1 VGTVL
6 PSAVV
11 GDAKRAFLVADGNRL
26 VALEA
31 ATGKKVWE
39 KLFSDADGPLAFH
52 GAPLYIANAALVV
65 VASSE
70 GMVFAVSA
78 TDGAILWQTSTGAPI
93 ANSAT
98 FSGERIFVMN
108 QISGAVQCLAL
119 EDGKKLWKSAKTER
133 CDGSLSA
140 SDKHVFFGNCLSALF
155 AVSHQDGA
163 VTELISLGQNREM
176 AGGVAAWDNALY
188 AGNRSGTLVRASV
201 GDKATVWEVS
211 AADTELFTTPAICG
225 ESVVIAN
232 PAGAVHCLMAGT
244 GETRWSYRSDG
255 YEATSTVIAADCA
268 IVGIDGVL
276 IGLSLTDG
284 AVVWKQTLGDETTA
298 PSLIAN
304 SAIVGTDD
312 GHVIAVGTRP

>member
-1 VGTVL
+1 MNRWCSFWLGIALVGAGAHAEWPTFHGSTGLTGYADVALGPAPVRLWKTRVGTVL

-140 SDKHVFFGNCLSALF
+140 SDKHVFFRQLPFCAVRGFPSGWGGHRAYLVGAESGNGRRSRCLGQRPVCWKSLRDSCA
-155 AVSHQDGA
+155 SERRGQGH
-163 VTELISLGQNREM
+163 SLG
-176 AGGVAAWDNALY
+176 GK
-188 AGNRSGTLVRASV
+188 RSG
-201 GDKATVWEVS
+201 
-211 AADTELFTTPAICG
+211 
-225 ESVVIAN
+225 
-232 PAGAVHCLMAGT
+232 H
-244 GETRWSYRSDG
+244 
-255 YEATSTVIAADCA
+255 
-268 IVGIDGVL
+268 
-276 IGLSLTDG
+276 
-284 AVVWKQTLGDETTA
+284 
-298 PSLIAN
+298 
-304 SAIVGTDD
+304 
-312 GHVIAVGTRP
+312 